1 VDLTEVRRLAFWLV
15 LGQAAMTV
23 LVALVSLML
32 GGAHAALS
40 ALLGGGI
47 STAATLTM
55 VLVAFGRLAQGGA
68 YRVMG
73 AFLLGEVLK
82 LAVTVTL
89 FVIVL
94 RTMTVSPGA
103 WFAAYGATF
112 LVYWIALAAS
122 LWSSTTTGRRG

>member
-1 VDLTEVRRLAFWLV
+1 VDLTEVRRLAFRIV
-15 LGQAAMTV
+15 LGQAAVTV

-32 GGAHAALS
+32 GGARAALS

-55 VLVAFGRLAQGGA
+55 ALVAFGGLAQGGA

-94 RTMTVSPGA
+94 QTMTVSPGA

-112 LVYWIALAAS
+112 LVYWIALAALLS
-122 LWSSTTTGRRG
+122 SSTTTGRRG